1 MTLTTKEV
9 EHLAKLARLELTPA
23 EVEQYAAQLG
33 EVLAYVAKLQTIKG
47 QAESSNPEGVKLR
60 ADEVRVWPNAE
71 KLIKAAPEQ
80 ENNAV
85 SVPEVFTNRE

>member
-1 MTLTTKEV
+1 
-9 EHLAKLARLELTPA
+9 
-23 EVEQYAAQLG
+23 
-33 EVLAYVAKLQTIKG
+33 
-47 QAESSNPEGVKLR
+47 GVKLR
-60 ADEVRVWPNAE
+60 ADEVKVWPNAE